1 MRGHEIFLRPFKS
14 YEFLMI
20 LLFNETNEVLVT
32 IKSEAYLVKS
42 LPGGRGLQ
50 LSLASK
56 PY

>member
-50 LSLASK
+50 LSLAFK